1 MIINAEE
8 IKRAAD
14 IADIIG
20 RRIPLKPARHG
31 NHLEGSCPFHNS
43 ASGKSFHVTPEKNSW
58 WCWGC
63 RIGGNAVKFIM
74 DYEHVDYPTALEI
87 IASESRITV
96 QYDHAPYT
104 PGAPKQQVARQDILS
119 VLDQV
124 CSHYEE
130 NLRKPQNARALE
142 YIMKRG
148 FKEETLKKYRIGYA
162 MGASVLTIGIDQ
174 EALVAAGVLKVSDTG
189 NRYDPLEGR
198 ITIPIYDNAKHPV
211 GFTGRLLTPSDNR
224 PKYLNT
230 ADTAVFKKGRTLFG
244 WYAAQKMLRSI
255 FGEKKI
261 YLIEGQLK
269 AIALCEA
276 GYPTIAAGG
285 TGFTD
290 QQAALISRLT
300 DKAVI
305 VPDPDEA
312 GTAAAVSTAR
322 TLRKAEITVEIG
334 ELDRTDD
341 PLAKDPDDLW
351 AKGLPIRIDAMSLM
365 TFLYSGISKG
375 RCQTAAEAT
384 LVSKNIVPIILEHP
398 LPAVRTIELR
408 ELSELS
414 GIPESALATTPTA
427 TIQLPA
433 QIQTQPQPQAQPL
446 ISLDL
451 PPERLLVAV
460 ILQVGPAG
468 NPDWLFSIPTIELPP
483 MVGSALR
490 ELLWTFR
497 YAFQN
502 RLSICDALPLTVEPA
517 RLPWYQYWL
526 QVDTNGELSTNRAIA
541 LSQEII
547 QDSRALS
554 AMEAARQNKIELS
567 QTIAN
572 WQ

>member
-8 IKRAAD
+8 IKRNAD

-31 NHLEGSCPFHNS
+31 NHLEGSCPFHQS
-43 ASGKSFHVTPEKNSW
+43 ASGKSFHVTPDKNSW

-96 QYDHAPYT
+96 QYDNAQHT
-104 PGAPKQQVARQDILS
+104 TGATRPQVARQDILS

-130 NLRKPQNARALE
+130 NLRKPQNAKALE
-142 YIMKRG
+142 YITRRG
-148 FKEETLKKYRIGYA
+148 FTEETLKKYRIGYA

-174 EALVAAGVLKVSDTG
+174 EALVAAGVLKISDGG

-211 GFTGRLLTPSDNR
+211 GFTGRLINAESDR

-230 ADTAVFKKGRTLFG
+230 SDTTVFKKGRTLFG
-244 WYAAQKMLRSI
+244 WYAAQKMLRSV
-255 FGEKKI
+255 FTEKKI

-269 AIALCEA
+269 AIAMCEC
-276 GYPTIAAGG
+276 GLPTIAAGG

-312 GTAAAVSTAR
+312 GEAAALSTAR
-322 TLRKAEITVEIG
+322 ILRKAEIDVEIG
-334 ELDRTDD
+334 LLDRDQD

-351 AKGLPIRIDAMSLM
+351 AKGLPVKIDNIGLID
-365 TFLYSGISKG
+365 FLYSNICRGKCNS
-375 RCQTAAEAT
+375 TAAAKRI
-384 LVSKNIVPIILEHP
+384 SRDIVPIIIEHP
-398 LPAVRTIELR
+398 LPAVRAIEMR
-408 ELSELS
+408 ELSRLS
-414 GIPESALATTPTA
+414 GIPESALADTPQA
-427 TIQLPA
+427 AMNQLP
-433 QIQTQPQPQAQPL
+433 QQPRQEQEPPPS

-451 PPERLLVAV
+451 PPERLLIAV
-460 ILQVGPAG
+460 VLQVGPAG
-468 NPDWLFSIPTIELPP
+468 NPDWLYSIPVIELPQ
-483 MVGSALR
+483 MVAPVLG
-490 ELLWTFR
+490 ELIWTMR
-497 YAFQN
+497 YAQAN
-502 RLSICDALPLTVEPA
+502 RLSVCDALPATVDA
-517 RLPWYQYWL
+517 SRLPYYQYWL
-526 QVDTNGELSTNRAIA
+526 QADTNGEISTTRALTLA
-541 LSQEII
+541 QEII
-547 QDSRALS
+547 QEHRQAA
-554 AMEAARQNKIELS
+554 AMDAAKRNMLDLS
-567 QTIAN
+567 QTIAQ
-572 WQ
+572 WK

>member
-1 MIINAEE
+1 MITNAEE

-31 NHLEGSCPFHNS
+31 NHLEGSCPFHQS
-43 ASGKSFHVTPEKNSW
+43 ASGKSFHVTPDKNSW

-63 RIGGNAVKFIM
+63 RVGGNAVKFIM

-87 IASESRITV
+87 IASESRVTV
-96 QYDHAPYT
+96 QYDRAPYT
-104 PGAPKQQVARQDILS
+104 PGAPKPQVARQDILS
-119 VLDQV
+119 VLDKV
-124 CSHYEE
+124 CCHYEQ
-130 NLRKPQNARALE
+130 NLRKPQNEKALE
-142 YIMKRG
+142 YIIRRG
-148 FKEETLKKYRIGYA
+148 FTEEIIKKYRIGYA

-174 EALVAAGVLKVSDTG
+174 ESLVAAGVLKVSDTG
-189 NRYDPLEGR
+189 NRYDPLDGR

-211 GFTGRLLTPSDNR
+211 GFTGRLIGPADNR

-255 FGEKKI
+255 FTGKKI

-276 GYPTIAAGG
+276 GYPAIAAGG

-290 QQAALISRLT
+290 QQAALISRLS

-312 GTAAAVSTAR
+312 GAAAAMSTAR
-322 TLRKAEITVEIG
+322 TLRKAEIDVEIG
-334 ELDRTDD
+334 ELDRSMD
-341 PLAKDPDDLW
+341 PTAKDPDDLM
-351 AKGLPIRIDAMSLM
+351 AQGLPVRIDTESIILY
-365 TFLYSGISKG
+365 LYSRISKG
-375 RCQTAAEAT
+375 KCTTATEARQ
-384 LVSKNIVPIILEHP
+384 VSKEIVPLILEHP

-408 ELSELS
+408 ELSQLS
-414 GIPESALATTPTA
+414 GIPESALASTPMSDNRLPVA
-427 TIQLPA
+427 AVANQQPA
-433 QIQTQPQPQAQPL
+433 QPASPIA
-446 ISLDL
+446 LDL
-451 PPERLLVAV
+451 PPERLLLAV

-468 NPDWLFSIPTIELPP
+468 NPDWLYAVPVIELPP
-483 MVGSALR
+483 FIGKALS

-497 YAFQN
+497 YAQRN
-502 RLSICDALPLTVEPA
+502 QISVCDALPDTVEPA

-526 QVDTNGELSTNRAIA
+526 QADTNGELTTTRALA
-541 LSQEII
+541 LANEII
-547 QDSRALS
+547 TESRQLA
-554 AMEAARQNKIELS
+554 AMEAARNNRLELS

-572 WQ
+572 W